1 MSDTR
6 RIITTLVSP
15 PSPGSIWT
23 AVFEGYD
30 GAESKTRD
38 PIGWGETA
46 EEATED
52 LLRQE
57 SENSV

>member
-15 PSPGSIWT
+15 PSPGPIWT

-38 PIGWGETA
+38 PIGWGETEA
-46 EEATED
+46 EAIED
-52 LLRQE
+52 LKEQDL
-57 SENSV
+57 ENKP